1 MFTNSQL
8 SIASKT
14 SIGTLKNGAVV
25 NVQEWTAEKRQ
36 HGMTFRL
43 FMTTVAVLMC
53 SAVPTGYNIGV
64 LNPPQQILQQFCNE
78 TVYNTYGVVL
88 TEPQLGLVWS
98 VVVSIYLIGG
108 MIGSL
113 SAGWLCNKF
122 GRKGAIIYVNW
133 LGLISSVLFSSCKLA
148 SSIEMLIVG
157 RILVGIFSGFSMSA
171 LPLYLGEISP
181 ARLKEALGVLQ
192 PLGMTFGLVIALVL
206 GLDSVLGTEAGWP
219 YLLGLYGGSVAIFTG
234 VLLFCPES
242 PKFLFVV
249 RSNSDQSIK
258 ELCRLRNCE
267 VEDLEDEIL
276 EMKQDIRQDMS
287 GTVWTFTKVV
297 TSPDS
302 RFSVLL
308 LVLLHA
314 GQQLAGINA
323 VFYYSTGIFSSA
335 GMNREESQ
343 YASIGAGLANL
354 IMAALSTWLVSR
366 FRRRP
371 LFLISVTCTIICLIG
386 LTTSFRYMSSVSFAP
401 YLAIAFL
408 LLFVLTYGIGLG
420 PIPYFIGNELLPSGP
435 RPIAMSIG
443 CTANAIANFI
453 VGLSFP
459 SLQGAIGEYSFL
471 IFVGI
476 SVLLFVF
483 VYFFLPETKDK
494 DTGRQL
500 TVTISF
506 QDNHIQVQ
514 NPEEL
519 ALTPINEC

>member
-8 SIASKT
+8 SIASKN

-25 NVQEWTAEKRQ
+25 NVEEWTTKKGQ
-36 HGMTFRL
+36 HGMTFSL
-43 FMTTVAVLMC
+43 FMTSVAVLMC

-64 LNPPQQILQQFCNE
+64 LNPPQEILQRFCNE
-78 TVYNTYGVVL
+78 TILSTYGVVL
-88 TEPQLGLVWS
+88 TKSQLDLVWS
-98 VVVSIYLIGG
+98 IVVSIYLIGG

-113 SAGWLCNKF
+113 SAGWLCNTF

-133 LGLISSVLFSSCKLA
+133 LGLISAILFSSCKLA
-148 SSIEMLIVG
+148 SSIEMLIIGRVIVG
-157 RILVGIFSGFSMSA
+157 VFSGFSMSA

-181 ARLKEALGVLQ
+181 ARLKESLGVLQ
-192 PLGMTFGLVIALVL
+192 PLGMTFGLIIALVL
-206 GLDSVLGTEAGWP
+206 GLDSVLGNEWGWP
-219 YLLGLYGGSVAIFTG
+219 YLLGLYGGSVAIFTA

-242 PKFLFVV
+242 PKYLFVV
-249 RSNSDQSIK
+249 KSNSDQSVK

-267 VEDLEDEIL
+267 VEELEDEII
-276 EMKQDIRQDMS
+276 EMKQDIRQDIS
-287 GTVWTFTKVV
+287 GSTWTFAKVI
-297 TSPDS
+297 TSSES
-302 RFSVLL
+302 RFSVLI

-343 YASIGAGLANL
+343 YASIGAGFANFL
-354 IMAALSTWLVSR
+354 MAALSTWLVSR

-371 LFLISVTCTIICLIG
+371 MLLTSVICTIICLIG
-386 LTTSFRYMSSVSFAP
+386 LTTSFYFMTSVSFAP

-420 PIPYFIGNELLPSGP
+420 PIPYFIGNELFTSGP

-443 CTANAIANFI
+443 CAANTAANFI
-453 VGLSFP
+453 VGLTFP
-459 SLQGAIGEYSFL
+459 SLQAAIGEFSFL
-471 IFVGI
+471 VFVGI
-476 SVLLFVF
+476 SILLLIFI
-483 VYFFLPETKDK
+483 FFCLPETKDK
-494 DTGRQL
+494 DIGRQL
-500 TVTISF
+500 KVTISF
-506 QDNHIQVQ
+506 QDNHIVVQ